1 MQTITLK
8 THVASDGVMK
18 LEIPTNLAD
27 QEVEIVVVIQPLTSE
42 PVDAQGYPDGYFEET
57 YGSFAE
63 APLERQQPSVPDRRD
78 ELE

>member
-27 QEVEIVVVIQPLTSE
+27 QEVEIVVVI
-42 PVDAQGYPDGYFEET
+42 
-57 YGSFAE
+57 
-63 APLERQQPSVPDRRD
+63 
-78 ELE
+78 